1 MNYAKSIAVLTSLA
15 LVTGCGLVS
24 RVTGRTTYTVPGVAM
39 EPTIASGQSVTGRLT
54 AGEYVPHRGDIV
66 AFRAPDS
73 WAQGDT
79 LLYRV
84 IAIGG
89 DKISCCDPQH
99 RWVLN
104 GKALD
109 EPYLSKTEPDTIAQP
124 SATIP
129 DGHVWVMGD
138 NRNQALDSRMHRGAD
153 GGGAVPV
160 ANVVAVI
167 EP

>member
-1 MNYAKSIAVLTSLA
+1 MNYAKSIAVLASLT

-54 AGEYVPHRGDIV
+54 DGEYVPRRGDIV
-66 AFRAPDS
+66 AFRAPDT
-73 WAQGDT
+73 WEQKDT

-89 DKISCCDPQH
+89 DKISCCDPRH

-109 EPYLSKTEPDTIAQP
+109 EPYLSEPDTMAEP

-129 DGHVWVMGD
+129 EGHVWVMGD
-138 NRNQALDSRMHRGAD
+138 NRNQALDSRVHRGAD
-153 GGGAVPV
+153 GQGAVPV

-167 EP
+167 EEP